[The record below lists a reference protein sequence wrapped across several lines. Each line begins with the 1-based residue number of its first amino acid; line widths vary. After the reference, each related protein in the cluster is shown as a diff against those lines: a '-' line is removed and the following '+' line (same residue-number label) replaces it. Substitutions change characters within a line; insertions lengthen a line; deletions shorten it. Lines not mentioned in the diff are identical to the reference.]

1 MTSKKERYLN
11 KLINQPIP
19 KSLRAMQLAKDST
32 FYRIGK
38 KDLNGLFKQARYIGT
53 TFHGVH
59 NNYTRTHG
67 GYWRLKIEQE
77 QYNNRNST
85 K

>member
-1 MTSKKERYLN
+1 VTRKNERYLN
-11 KLINQPIP
+11 KLINQPMP
-19 KSLRAMQLAKDST
+19 KSFKTMQSAKDST
-32 FYRIGK
+32 FCRIGK
-38 KDLNGLFKQARYIGT
+38 KNPNGLFKQARYIGA

-77 QYNNRNST
+77 
-85 K
+85 

>member
-1 MTSKKERYLN
+1 VTRKNERYLN
-11 KLINQPIP
+11 KLINQPMP
-19 KSLRAMQLAKDST
+19 KSFKTMQSAKDST

-38 KDLNGLFKQARYIGT
+38 KDPNGLFKQARYIGA

-77 QYNNRNST
+77 
-85 K
+85 